1 MTPYM
6 TKGVERELKGSFKAL
21 REPVCKGV
29 YEGVCVVITPHLIQV
44 VHEGVCWVITLDIT
58 LDITQVV
65 REAVCEGV

>member
-29 YEGVCVVITPHLIQV
+29 YEGICVVITPHLMQV

-58 LDITQVV
+58 LDIILDITQVV
-65 REAVCEGV
+65 R